1 MLDPD
6 PHYHFGSKTLK
17 IKITYEIKSESFK
30 FTLTSLKQFPSSFS
44 VKKTVEASPSPA
56 AAKGAAAKANAPA
69 VNNTATSSDLLGLA
83 VDSQHQQQSLG
94 IY

>member
-1 MLDPD
+1 
-6 PHYHFGSKTLK
+6 
-17 IKITYEIKSESFK
+17 
-30 FTLTSLKQFPSSFS
+30 
-44 VKKTVEASPSPA
+44 VKKAVEASPSPA
-56 AAKGAAAKANAPA
+56 AAKGAAAKATAPA